1 MKIEKME
8 KKSNPTQTHA
18 SLAQNPAPKPG
29 KPEAAQPSFSSQ
41 PATHHSPVSST
52 GLVRFP
58 VAQQP
63 NPHTPSPR
71 GPPLSRSTRAARTA
85 SRPALTSP
93 AHSVPDQPAP
103 LVGPIVPAEI
113 PPGNGLRNPRRRSPA
128 RPARRDPQAALLSGA
143 PRPCALLPSAPL
155 LPRAVPLLSI
165 TVEPSPRCSSTP
177 ASPHSCPAS
186 TPRRPPTPCSRLQ
199 GSLAR

>member
-1 MKIEKME
+1 M
-8 KKSNPTQTHA
+8 
-18 SLAQNPAPKPG
+18 
-29 KPEAAQPSFSSQ
+29 
-41 PATHHSPVSST
+41 
-52 GLVRFP
+52 
-58 VAQQP
+58 AQQP

-85 SRPALTSP
+85 SRPALASP

-128 RPARRDPQAALLSGA
+128 RPARRDPRATLLSGA
-143 PRPCALLPSAPL
+143 PRPCTLPPSAAATQKRSTSAPL
-155 LPRAVPLLSI
+155 LPRPAPLLCAA
-165 TVEPSPRCSSTP
+165 VEPSPRYKSTP

-186 TPRRPPTPCSRLQ
+186 TPRRPPTSCSRLR